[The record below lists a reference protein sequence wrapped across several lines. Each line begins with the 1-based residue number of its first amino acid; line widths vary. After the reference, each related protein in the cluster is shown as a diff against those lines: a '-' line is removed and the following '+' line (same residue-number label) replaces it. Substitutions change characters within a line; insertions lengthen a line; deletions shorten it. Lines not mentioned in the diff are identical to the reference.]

1 MIMTTSQISRFAD
14 VKIHIAFMESG
25 EMNLQ
30 TNGRMLVFHS
40 AYTFDDIKARSL
52 EVYVTSKDAGKFFDS
67 ILTVSPIASLQYAA
81 QHPLL
86 FGRPDFYELDGRN
99 TILEGKTQR
108 FKLIKRWKK
117 LNFVLAQVSL
127 LFTLFSSRGL
137 RSIKVVQA
145 DDPAFN
151 GLYGYLFSQILRKP
165 LIVGVWG
172 NPARIRELRKVP
184 LMPGLFPSIWI
195 EERVEKFVLRRA
207 SLVLV
212 QNSENGSYPLS
223 VGVAPEKVRI
233 LPLGIG
239 IHEAHFLPGSK
250 RLQLSDE
257 LKLFGIENQFVLTCI
272 SRLEELKLVDHA
284 ILSCQVLKNA
294 GIEFKLVIIGDGREK
309 EKLIALAKDLDLEKQ
324 IVFAGNRSQE
334 WIAGFLQYADVAVA
348 PLTGRALLE
357 IGLSGCPVVAYDV
370 DWHSEIVQ
378 SGTTG
383 TLVTNLDHKSLGE
396 SVLELLQNKSLCSDL
411 SKRMLK
417 RAAEIADPKRI
428 IDSQVEMYR
437 SLIQTTKKAATKK
450 SKDRD
455 C

>member
-165 LIVGVWG
+165 LIVGVW
-172 NPARIRELRKVP
+172 
-184 LMPGLFPSIWI
+184 
-195 EERVEKFVLRRA
+195 
-207 SLVLV
+207 
-212 QNSENGSYPLS
+212 
-223 VGVAPEKVRI
+223 
-233 LPLGIG
+233 
-239 IHEAHFLPGSK
+239 
-250 RLQLSDE
+250 
-257 LKLFGIENQFVLTCI
+257 
-272 SRLEELKLVDHA
+272 
-284 ILSCQVLKNA
+284 
-294 GIEFKLVIIGDGREK
+294 
-309 EKLIALAKDLDLEKQ
+309 
-324 IVFAGNRSQE
+324 
-334 WIAGFLQYADVAVA
+334 
-348 PLTGRALLE
+348 
-357 IGLSGCPVVAYDV
+357 
-370 DWHSEIVQ
+370 
-378 SGTTG
+378 
-383 TLVTNLDHKSLGE
+383 
-396 SVLELLQNKSLCSDL
+396 
-411 SKRMLK
+411 
-417 RAAEIADPKRI
+417 
-428 IDSQVEMYR
+428 
-437 SLIQTTKKAATKK
+437 
-450 SKDRD
+450 
-455 C
+455 

>member
-1 MIMTTSQISRFAD
+1 MEGREMTLKTTA
-14 VKIHIAFMESG
+14 K
-25 EMNLQ
+25 
-30 TNGRMLVFHS
+30 MLVFHS
-40 AYTFDDIKARSL
+40 AYTFDDIKVRSL
-52 EVYVTSKDAGKFFDS
+52 DIYVTSKDAGEFFES

-86 FGRPDFYELDGRN
+86 FGKPDFYELDGRN
-99 TILEGKTQR
+99 TIIEGKIQR
-108 FKLIKRWKK
+108 FKFIKGWKR
-117 LNFVLAQVSL
+117 LNFVFAQISL
-127 LFTLFSSRGL
+127 LITLISSGGL
-137 RSIKVVQA
+137 RNVKVIQA
-145 DDPAFN
+145 DDPGFN
-151 GLYGYLFSQILRKP
+151 GLYGYFFSQILKKP
-165 LIVGVWG
+165 LVVGVWG

-195 EERVEKFVLRRA
+195 EERIEQFVLRRA

-239 IHEAHFLPGSK
+239 IHEAHFLPRSK
-250 RLQLSDE
+250 RIQLPDE
-257 LKLFGIENQFVLTCI
+257 LKFFGIENQFVLTCI
-272 SRLEELKLVDHA
+272 SRLEELKLVDHT

-334 WIAGFLQYADVAVA
+334 WIAGFLQYVDVALA

-396 SVLELLQNKSLCSDL
+396 SVLELLQNKSLRSDL
-411 SKRMLK
+411 SERMLK
-417 RAAEIADPKRI
+417 HATEIADPKKI

-437 SLIQTTKKAATKK
+437 SLIQTPKKAATKK